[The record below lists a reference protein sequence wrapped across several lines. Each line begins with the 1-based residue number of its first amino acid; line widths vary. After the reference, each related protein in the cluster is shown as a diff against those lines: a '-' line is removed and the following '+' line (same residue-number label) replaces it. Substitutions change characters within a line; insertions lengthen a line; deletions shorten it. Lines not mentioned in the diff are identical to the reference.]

1 MSSTRN
7 KNTRENYC
15 LEQRDY
21 GLANNYTHFIN
32 SSYGS
37 AYSNAIPC
45 LGITPSHMP
54 RDTLSY
60 NPVEIESYLKG
71 IGSTNLVYNVEPVNP
86 KFKSISTVSY
96 FDRIPLIMPEP
107 LVIETNQRPF
117 PTPQ

>member
-21 GLANNYTHFIN
+21 SLASNYTQFEN
-32 SSYGS
+32 SSYGR

-45 LGITPSHMP
+45 VGITPSHMP

-60 NPVEIESYLKG
+60 NPIEIENYLKG
-71 IGSTNLVYNVEPVNP
+71 IGSTNLVYNVEPTNP
-86 KFKSISTVSY
+86 KLKSISSVSY

-117 PTPQ
+117 PIPE

>member
-7 KNTRENYC
+7 KNTPENYC

-21 GLANNYTHFIN
+21 SLADNYNHYIN
-32 SSYGS
+32 SSYGN
-37 AYSNAIPC
+37 AHRNAIPC

-71 IGSTNLVYNVEPVNP
+71 IGSTNLVNKQAPLNP
-86 KFKSISTVSY
+86 ILKSVPMLSY

-107 LVIETNQRPF
+107 LVIETTQRPF
-117 PTPQ
+117 PIPE

>member
-1 MSSTRN
+1 MTSTRN

-15 LEQRDY
+15 LEQRNY
-21 GLANNYTHFIN
+21 NLANKYTHFEN
-32 SSYGS
+32 SSYGN

-60 NPVEIESYLKG
+60 NPIEIENYLKG
-71 IGSTNLVYNVEPVNP
+71 IGSTNLVEKYSPAKPVL
-86 KFKSISTVSY
+86 KSVPMVSY
-96 FDRIPLIMPEP
+96 FDRLPLIMPEP

-117 PTPQ
+117 PVPE